1 MEANESSEVINMA
14 DIADIDRLNNVK
26 SKLYLIEPQ
35 YKSQDRIYWRVVYLG
50 TLFEMIEIL
59 VKLEFKSESYNYSK
73 LGSSSKKNEWN
84 FYNNI
89 NFKSIFGVDVNRTG
103 KFSIEK
109 SCRVLNSPSTGTWI
123 IQIGIREKEIL
134 SIHWVAG
141 LEKSLI
147 DDNILPR

>member
-73 LGSSSKKNEWN
+73 LGSSSKKNE
-84 FYNNI
+84 
-89 NFKSIFGVDVNRTG
+89 
-103 KFSIEK
+103 
-109 SCRVLNSPSTGTWI
+109 
-123 IQIGIREKEIL
+123 
-134 SIHWVAG
+134 
-141 LEKSLI
+141 
-147 DDNILPR
+147 